1 MLLVL
6 VLRPVIGQPLHLVSE
21 FRYLGIF
28 IVSSRSFKCSLAYA
42 RRSFY
47 TAVNGLFGKL
57 LNLASE
63 GVILELVRTKC
74 RVAWGKTPSRGK
86 TPTHDIRGTGRNP
99 VKCLLTISVGEWPE
113 FVYIFGTTRQS

>member
-74 RVAWGKTPSRGK
+74 TPNFTIRVR
-86 TPTHDIRGTGRNP
+86 
-99 VKCLLTISVGEWPE
+99 VFSVGQGGPAFLRLYLQPLLYET
-113 FVYIFGTTRQS
+113 F